1 VVRSCPNCAARR
13 LKRGPKRS
21 VPLTI
26 FPPDRPLEFIAMDI
40 LGPLPQTAR
49 GNRFV
54 LCIGDRFTKLAVA
67 VPLPDQTASSVAYAF
82 VDRWIAYYGIPVTVL
97 TDNGAA
103 FASKFFR
110 VLTNI
115 LQVKQVFTSAYRPA
129 TNGQIE
135 RWNATLVDAL
145 VHLATERDWDLH
157 LGTACLSYNSSVHSS
172 TGFAPIELS
181 CTREPAP
188 SVWCRPIGEPPRTGT
203 RKIRYRHELLERAAR
218 LCMSARETNERRL
231 ERYKRMYDHHVRSRH
246 TDLHVGDQ
254 VLVRTYVLEPG
265 RSSKLSFPV
274 AGPYPVTRID
284 GVNVEIRTREGT
296 ERLHLDRVMKCP
308 VDLPSG
314 IEWAPMK
321 EPAKPKLSLSTDAE
335 AEFVID
341 RFVSHAPAS
350 DESCWLLRVRWAG
363 FGPDEDTWE
372 SAEGLPPE
380 MIQKYERRKKLS
392 AGTLTRRPQQ

>member
-1 VVRSCPNCAARR
+1 M
-13 LKRGPKRS
+13 
-21 VPLTI
+21 

-40 LGPLPQTAR
+40 LGPLPLTAR

-82 VDRWIAYYGIPVTVL
+82 VDRWVAYYGIPVTAL

-115 LQVKQVFTSAYRPA
+115 LGVRQVFTSAYRPA

-145 VHLATERDWDLH
+145 AHLATERDWDLH
-157 LGTACLSYNSSVHSS
+157 LGTVCLSYNSSVHSS

-181 CTREPAP
+181 STREPAP
-188 SVWCRPIGEPPRTGT
+188 NVWCRPICEPPRTGA

-218 LCMSARETNERRL
+218 LCLAARETNVRRL
-231 ERYKRMYDHHVRSRH
+231 ERYKRIYDHHVRNRH
-246 TDLHVGDQ
+246 ADLHVGDQ

-274 AGPYPVTRID
+274 AGPYPVIRID
-284 GVNVEIRTREGT
+284 GVNVEIRTREGS

-314 IEWAPMK
+314 IEWAPVK
-321 EPAKPKLSLSTDAE
+321 EQRSPRRSPDSNAE
-335 AEFVID
+335 AEFVVD
-341 RFVSHAPAS
+341 RFVSHARAS
-350 DESCWLLRVRWAG
+350 DDTCWLIRVRWAG
-363 FGPDEDTWE
+363 FSPDEDTWE
-372 SAEGLPPE
+372 PATE
-380 MIQKYERRKKLS
+380 MPADMVRIYERRKKL
-392 AGTLTRRPQQ
+392 APGTLTEAPQI